1 MQYARPDQQTLTQAD
16 LFHNALMASRMEH
29 SQFLRPRA
37 QPQAPACAPDEQ
49 EHGYSEI
56 SLQGATRQCL
66 QWLAPVLRDLSNSAA
81 PRWLT
86 LVDPPASL
94 SNQWLRNAN
103 LDSARIMIVRSKSGM
118 DAATLC
124 CDLLKLGGSHTVVSW
139 LSPDSSTKPR
149 LERAAQAGQCRSLNI
164 RLQAA

>member
-29 SQFLRPRA
+29 SQFSRPRTQQ
-37 QPQAPACAPDEQ
+37 QPLPSSPDEQ
-49 EHGYSEI
+49 DYGYSEI
-56 SLQGATRQCL
+56 NLQGAARQCL

-86 LVDPPASL
+86 LIDPPSSL
-94 SNQWLRNAN
+94 SNQWLRNAD
-103 LDSARIMIVRSKSGM
+103 LDPTRIMVVRSKPGM
-118 DAATLC
+118 DATTLC

-149 LERAAQAGQCRSLNI
+149 LERAARAGRCHSLNI
-164 RLQAA
+164 RLQSA